1 MTRLLLGALLAVA
14 CVAGAHA
21 RTLEVG
27 PGKQF
32 KQPSDAIK
40 AAGDGDTVSIYPGEY
55 FDCAQVPQNRI
66 TIQGIGKAE
75 DVVMTDKPCMGKA
88 LLITE
93 GNDITVRNM
102 TLTRVR
108 VPDLNGAGIR
118 DEGNNLTIEKVRFI
132 NNQNGILSGRNGGF
146 MIIRDSLFEK
156 NGFCERNCAH
166 GLYVGQLD
174 LLHVE
179 RTKFYET
186 HRGHHIKSRALRTEV
201 IDCDI
206 EDGPDGNASYEIE
219 IPSGGS
225 LIARGNTIIKG
236 PHAENHTAAIVIGA
250 EGVIQPTREL
260 IVEDNNFR
268 SDGSWPTFFVW
279 NLTATEVQIRN
290 NKIAGKVA
298 LLKGDGQVSGNVTN

>member
-132 NNQNGILSGRNGGF
+132 NNQNGIMSGRNGGF

-156 NGFCERNCAH
+156 NGYCERNCAH

-225 LIARGNTIIKG
+225 LLARGNTIIKG

-298 LLKGDGQVSGNVTN
+298 LKGDGQVSGNVTN

>member
-1 MTRLLLGALLAVA
+1 MTRLLLGAVLVLA
-14 CVAGAHA
+14 CCFGAQA

-27 PGKQF
+27 QGKAY

-40 AAGDGDTVSIYPGEY
+40 VAQDGDTVSIYPGEY
-55 FDCAQVPQNRI
+55 FDCASVLQNRL
-66 TIQGIGKAE
+66 TIQGVGNAE
-75 DVVMTDKPCMGKA
+75 DVVMTDKPCEGKA
-88 LLITE
+88 LLVT
-93 GNDITVRNM
+93 GGDDITVRNL

-118 DEGNNLTIEKVRFI
+118 DEGNGLVVDHVRFI
-132 NNQNGILSGRNGGF
+132 NNQNGILSGRQGGT
-146 MIIRDSLFEK
+146 MIVRDSYFEK

-174 LLHVE
+174 LLRVE
-179 RTKFYET
+179 RTKFLET
-186 HRGHHIKSRALRTEV
+186 HRAHHIKSRALRTEV

-206 EDGPDGNASYEIE
+206 EDGPNGNASYEIE

-236 PHAENHTAAIVIGA
+236 PKAENHTAAIVIGA

-260 IVEDNNFR
+260 IIENNNFR
-268 SDGSWPTFFVW
+268 SDGAWSTFFVW
-279 NLTATEVQIRN
+279 NLTATEAQIRN
-290 NKIAGKVA
+290 NKIAGKVVP
-298 LLKGDGQVSGNVTN
+298 LKGDGVVTGTNTN